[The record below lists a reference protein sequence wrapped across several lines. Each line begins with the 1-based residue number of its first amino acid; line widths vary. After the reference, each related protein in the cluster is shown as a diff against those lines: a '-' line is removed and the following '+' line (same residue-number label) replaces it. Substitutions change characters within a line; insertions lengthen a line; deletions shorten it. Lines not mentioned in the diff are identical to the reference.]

1 MRYIDDVFCI
11 WDGSEDAMQSFLKQ
25 LNDGQMKFTCNLDCP
40 VNFLDVTIEKLS
52 TTRGDVFSTR
62 CYRKPQLSPMYLQST
77 SAHSQSTKRGM
88 VYSEIRRIIKVSSTQ
103 HSRYNALS
111 QLTIDL
117 LERGYKRRWI
127 DKIMDKFATVS
138 RAEVL
143 SAQPERP
150 KKAACVTTYHP
161 ALASLSRRM
170 VEAFKM
176 CKTHGKQPIVYFKTH
191 QTLKNMLV
199 RSKFNMSEE
208 SGELRDEQHNKCAQC
223 KRARCKCCALINEI
237 KTFHSNETKL
247 EY

>member
-1 MRYIDDVFCI
+1 MPREFGRWQLLDNIRRTCINCFNDQKVKPARLQAINKMGNIPKHLHDALQRLQLISNSVVKPHSWMRYIDDVFCI

-40 VNFLDVTIEKLS
+40 VNFLDVTIEKL
-52 TTRGDVFSTR
+52 
-62 CYRKPQLSPMYLQST
+62 
-77 SAHSQSTKRGM
+77 
-88 VYSEIRRIIKVSSTQ
+88 I
-103 HSRYNALS
+103 
-111 QLTIDL
+111 
-117 LERGYKRRWI
+117 
-127 DKIMDKFATVS
+127 S